1 MNGAPSRIDNGRR
14 RSMAS
19 ILRSLAIAL
28 VLIVPAVP
36 AEAGEGMNTVRGAL
50 ERAMKVLEDPALA
63 GNAHMEE
70 RRKAVSAIAREV
82 FDFDEMSRRALGA
95 HWRERTPEE
104 RQTFVRLFTD
114 LLETTYFAK
123 IDTYTGGS
131 TLRYEPET
139 MQGDEAIVR
148 TTITT
153 TKGAEIP
160 VGYRLLRK
168 QDRWLIYDVDFGGVT
183 LVSNYRA
190 QFVQIIRSSSFE
202 ALVQRLAAKSPPKP
216 AGAGS

>member
-1 MNGAPSRIDNGRR
+1 
-14 RSMAS
+14 MAS

-28 VLIVPAVP
+28 VLIVPAIP
-36 AEAGEGMNTVRGAL
+36 ADAGEPMNTVRGAL

-63 GNAHMEE
+63 GSAHLEE

-131 TLRYEPET
+131 TLRYPAESV
-139 MQGDEAIVR
+139 QGDEATVR

-153 TKGAEIP
+153 SKGVELP
-160 VGYRLLRK
+160 VSYRLLRK
-168 QDRWLIYDVDFGGVT
+168 PDRWLVYDVDFDGLS
-183 LVSNYRA
+183 LVSSYRA
-190 QFVQIIRSSSFE
+190 QFAQIIRSSSFE
-202 ALVQRLAAKSPPKP
+202 ALVQRLGKKTL
-216 AGAGS
+216 GGGGSGI